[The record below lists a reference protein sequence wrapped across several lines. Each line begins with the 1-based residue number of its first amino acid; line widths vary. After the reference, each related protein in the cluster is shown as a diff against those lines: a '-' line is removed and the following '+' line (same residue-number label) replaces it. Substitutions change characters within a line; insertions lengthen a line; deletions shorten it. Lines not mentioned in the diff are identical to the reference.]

1 MRSLR
6 LIPDSQ
12 EGTDE
17 STLPVE
23 WQPVSRSISRALSDY
38 TQETLI
44 FRRAG
49 CQRAHRWCGP
59 GAEQVR
65 LGWVTVEALGTARVP
80 TGMSHHPLQQQ

>member
-1 MRSLR
+1 MRSLC
-6 LIPDSQ
+6 LIPNSR

-17 STLPVE
+17 STLLVE
-23 WQPVSRSISRALSDY
+23 WQPVSRSISGVLSEY

-44 FRRAG
+44 FRRAD
-49 CQRAHRWCGP
+49 CQRAYRWHGP

-65 LGWVTVEALGTARVP
+65 LGWVMEGALGTARVP

>member
-49 CQRAHRWCGP
+49 CQRAHRWVWPRGRA
-59 GAEQVR
+59 GEAR
-65 LGWVTVEALGTARVP
+65 LGHSGSS
-80 TGMSHHPLQQQ
+80 GHC